1 MLPPTLIKWVWLPI
15 ASLVAITSPRFS
27 THSSL
32 RLDCSPQVTDPHQ
45 TSPKTDDLIKS
56 VPDTNEVREELAKL
70 GKSLPPRFY
79 NLLQT
84 FLTWLTGKPYR
95 GQTPLFKSSRLY
107 ELVTALTALF
117 GSAAASAFIC
127 QSAPPLFLPLL
138 LISWA
143 ITVGSA
149 RKLLTCIIHRCVHY
163 QFWGDWRD
171 HWLGEAISIL
181 IMTQDFEGYR
191 HDHVKVHH
199 HVNYFA
205 TFEHD
210 PDARFV
216 LALGF
221 CPGLT
226 DSNT

>member
-1 MLPPTLIKWVWLPI
+1 MLLPTLTEWGWLPI
-15 ASLVAITSPRFS
+15 ASLVVIASLSFTVP
-27 THSSL
+27 SL
-32 RLDCSPQVTDPHQ
+32 RLHRSLQVTDPE
-45 TSPKTDDLIKS
+45 SISSKTDRSCES
-56 VPDTNEVREELAKL
+56 VLYEHEVREELARL
-70 GKSLPPRFY
+70 GRSLPPLLY
-79 NLLQT
+79 HLLQA
-84 FLTWLTGKPYR
+84 FMTWLTGKPYR

-107 ELVTALTALF
+107 ELGAALVALF
-117 GSAAASAFIC
+117 GSAAVSASIW
-127 QSAPPLFLPLL
+127 QSSPVYLPLL

-143 ITVGSA
+143 VTVGSA
-149 RKLLTCIIHRCVHY
+149 RKLLTCIVHRCVHY

-171 HWLGEAISIL
+171 RWLGETISTL
-181 IMTQDFEGYR
+181 IMTQNFDGYR

-199 HVNYFA
+199 HVNSFA

-226 DSNT
+226 EPHAKN